1 VANRRNVVAVEDC
14 LKAIYSVGEWD
25 ESARTVGDIAAR
37 LRASTSSVSEMVKRL
52 TDDGLVEHE
61 RYGKVDLTAAGLAR
75 ALHMVRRHRL
85 IETYLVT
92 ALDYGWDEV
101 HDEAEVLE
109 HAISD
114 LMLDRMDQR
123 LGQPWRDPHGDAIP
137 TAAGVLHLPAA
148 RPLGLLDEGGSG
160 FVARIDDEDP
170 ELLRW
175 FADHGVVLDVGL
187 RVTGLKPFGGATE
200 VSLTAV
206 DGSAPIDLGVQA
218 VAALW
223 VVDAPPDVDGTT
235 SGCHYAACQHVGTPA

>member
-1 VANRRNVVAVEDC
+1 MANRRNVVAVEDC

-61 RYGKVDLTAAGLAR
+61 RYGHVDLTEAGLAR
-75 ALHMVRRHRL
+75 ALQMVRRHRL

-114 LMLDRMDQR
+114 LMLDRMDRR
-123 LGQPWRDPHGDAIP
+123 LGHPWRDPHGDAIP
-137 TAAGVLHLPAA
+137 TAAGVLHLPDA
-148 RPLGLLDEGGSG
+148 RPLGELDEGQAG
-160 FVARIDDEDP
+160 FVARIDDDDP

-175 FADHGVVLDVGL
+175 FAEHGVALDVRL
-187 RVTGLKPFGGATE
+187 TVSVVKPFGGATE
-200 VSLTAV
+200 VML
-206 DGSAPIDLGVQA
+206 DGPDASAPLDLGVQA

-223 VVDAPPDVDGTT
+223 VSDAPPTT
-235 SGCHYAACQHVGTPA
+235 DAETAGCHYALCQHIGG